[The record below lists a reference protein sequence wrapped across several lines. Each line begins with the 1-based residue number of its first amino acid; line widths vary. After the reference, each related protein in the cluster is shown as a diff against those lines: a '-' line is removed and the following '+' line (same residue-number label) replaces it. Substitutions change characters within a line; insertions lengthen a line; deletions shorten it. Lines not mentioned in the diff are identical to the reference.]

1 MIYIEIILYLL
12 NNGARAINAVSLA
25 SFFVHVRQEKKRD
38 YNGECSISILTE

>member
-25 SFFVHVRQEKKRD
+25 SFFVHVRQEKK
-38 YNGECSISILTE
+38 ETTTENVQFLF